1 MKQCLISD
9 LQLIKQLIPQRS
21 PMIMVDALLGY
32 DSTSALVGFTI
43 TKKNIFVQGGRLS
56 ASGLIEH
63 MAQSVAL
70 HKGYAYYLNNQP
82 APMGYIGAIKQIEIY
97 QLPEIGTVLKTHIN
111 IIQEFLEVTLVR
123 IETYLEGTCICQGE
137 MKTVLAK

>member
-21 PMIMVDALLGY
+21 PMIMVDALLEY

-97 QLPEIGTVLKTHIN
+97 QLPEIGIVLKTHIN

-123 IETYLEGTCICQGE
+123 IETYLGGTCICQGE